1 MSRDTKTSNSQNNLE
16 KEELKVSL
24 ALTSDYT
31 TELQSSKQCGTGT
44 KTDRHTDQ
52 QNRIEASEMNS
63 YLYVQL
69 IFTNIF

>member
-31 TELQSSKQCGTGT
+31 TEL
-44 KTDRHTDQ
+44 
-52 QNRIEASEMNS
+52 
-63 YLYVQL
+63 
-69 IFTNIF
+69 